1 MERNI
6 KITYSYDGSEF
17 FGFQRQPKLRTV
29 QGEIEKILKILFKK
43 DIDLV
48 SAGRTDRGVHAKK
61 QVSNFLIHSTIPSE
75 KIKYILNNSLPKDI
89 YIENIEDVAL
99 DFSSRYSAT
108 YRAYEYFLGED
119 QNPFQSRYV
128 TFVNGKL
135 DLERLN
141 AIAAPLVGVHDFCN
155 FKLADCS
162 SRTSEREMF
171 EARFERVDEKT
182 VKLCV
187 KANAFLK
194 SQIRIIVGTIL
205 SIYFNRRPE
214 NYLIEMLNNPNGKY
228 IKDVAEPNGLHLSDI
243 GY

>member
-89 YIENIEDVAL
+89 YIENVEDVAL